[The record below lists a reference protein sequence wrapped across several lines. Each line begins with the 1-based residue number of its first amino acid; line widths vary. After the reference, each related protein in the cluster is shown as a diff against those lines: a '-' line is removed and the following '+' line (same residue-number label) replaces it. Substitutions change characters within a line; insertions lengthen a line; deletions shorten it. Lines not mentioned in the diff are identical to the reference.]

1 MKVITIGRSSA
12 NDIIIN
18 DRQVSRHHCQIVQ
31 HDNGAYS
38 LVDFGSTNGTYI
50 NGQRVSGQVTLNPN
64 DTVRIGG
71 TNLPWQSYFPTP
83 NIQPNYPNYPNNAS
97 QPRPPKSHATGIVLG
112 IVGGVLL
119 LAAIIVGVIFLSKGK
134 TEPSLA
140 PGHFLVDDVELG
152 FDMTIDDIRQ
162 ANPEVSITKYTSD
175 NNLDEEVASVYYSS
189 FDYYLIGNSLAI
201 SLDKKTNRLY
211 SFTTSSKNYMT
222 EKGLHVGS
230 TWGEMVEAYPNLT
243 FLIDFYYYDHWSH
256 QYRTYITA
264 YDETTCTFFAFDENQ
279 FTKSQINAL
288 YSVANPSDFD
298 SYFEASAISPSIY
311 TSICSSISAC
321 TPSLRWG

>member
-1 MKVITIGRSSA
+1 MEVITIGRSSENNITV
-12 NDIIIN
+12 NDS
-18 DRQVSRHHCQIVQ
+18 QVSRHHCQIVQ
-31 HDNGAYS
+31 HDNGTYS
-38 LVDFGSTNGTYI
+38 LVDFGSTNGTYV
-50 NGQRVSGQVTLNPN
+50 NGQRISGQVALSPN
-64 DTVRIGG
+64 DIVSIGS
-71 TNLPWQSYFPTP
+71 TTLPWQSYFPTH
-83 NIQPNYPNYPNNAS
+83 NYPNNVS
-97 QPRPPKSHATGIVLG
+97 QPHKSHTTGIVLG

-201 SLDKKTNRLY
+201 SLDEKTNRLY

-256 QYRTYITA
+256 QHRTYITA

-288 YSVANPSDFD
+288 YAIANPSDFD

-311 TSICSSISAC
+311 TSICSSIYISEIAVNNC
-321 TPSLRWG
+321 HEN